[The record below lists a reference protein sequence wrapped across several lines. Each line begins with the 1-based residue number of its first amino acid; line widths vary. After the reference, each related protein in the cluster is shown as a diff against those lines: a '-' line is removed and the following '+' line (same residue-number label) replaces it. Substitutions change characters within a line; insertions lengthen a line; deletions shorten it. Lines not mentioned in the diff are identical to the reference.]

1 MKVETNIIYTD
12 KDLGKN
18 LYRQKRYY
26 TLVVEQEVLA
36 NNQDEADNKFV
47 EHGGISHSMINAEI
61 TNENEGVQTYMIDAN
76 YSDSGKT
83 EYMGKIVYEDDEF
96 AKEDGLVEIDKYMD
110 ENALTDRD
118 KEESDIDVAITL
130 EAENER
136 GK

>member
-1 MKVETNIIYTD
+1 MAVDTNILYTD

-26 TLVVEQEVLA
+26 TLVIEQEVLA
-36 NNQDEADNKFV
+36 NNQDEANNMFTD
-47 EHGGISHSMINAEI
+47 HGGVRHEVIDADLTH
-61 TNENEGVQTYMIDAN
+61 ENEGVQTYMIDAN

-83 EYMGKIVYEDDEF
+83 EYMGKIVYEDEEF
-96 AKEDGLVEIDKYMD
+96 AKEDGLVEIDSYID
-110 ENALTDRD
+110 EFALTDRD

>member
-1 MKVETNIIYTD
+1 MTVETNIIYTD

-36 NNQDEADNKFV
+36 NNQEEADNKLV

-76 YSDSGKT
+76 YSDSDKT
-83 EYMGKIVYEDDEF
+83 EYMGKIVYEDEEF
-96 AKEDGLVEIDKYMD
+96 AKEDGLVEIDKYID

>member
-1 MKVETNIIYTD
+1 MTVETNIIYTD

-47 EHGGISHSMINAEI
+47 EHGGISHPMINAEI

>member
-1 MKVETNIIYTD
+1 MTVETNIIYTD

-36 NNQDEADNKFV
+36 NNQDEANNKFV

-76 YSDSGKT
+76 YSDSDKT

>member
-1 MKVETNIIYTD
+1 MTVETNIIYTD

-36 NNQDEADNKFV
+36 NNQEEADNKLV
-47 EHGGISHSMINAEI
+47 EHGGINHSMINAEI

-76 YSDSGKT
+76 YSDGDKT
-83 EYMGKIVYEDDEF
+83 EYMGKIVYEDAEF
-96 AKEDGLVEIDKYMD
+96 AKEDGLVEIDKYID

>member
-1 MKVETNIIYTD
+1 MTVETNIIYTD

-76 YSDSGKT
+76 YSDSDKT
-83 EYMGKIVYEDDEF
+83 EYMGKIVYED
-96 AKEDGLVEIDKYMD
+96 A
-110 ENALTDRD
+110 
-118 KEESDIDVAITL
+118 
-130 EAENER
+130 
-136 GK
+136 

>member
-1 MKVETNIIYTD
+1 MTVETNIIYTD

-47 EHGGISHSMINAEI
+47 EHGGISHSMINVEI

-76 YSDSGKT
+76 YSDSDKT

-118 KEESDIDVAITL
+118 KEESDIDVTITL

>member
-1 MKVETNIIYTD
+1 MTVETNIIYTD

-36 NNQDEADNKFV
+36 NNQEEADNKFV

-96 AKEDGLVEIDKYMD
+96 AKEDGLVEIDKYID

>member
-1 MKVETNIIYTD
+1 MTVETNIIYTD

-36 NNQDEADNKFV
+36 NNQEEADNKFV

-96 AKEDGLVEIDKYMD
+96 AKEDGLVEIDKFTD

>member
-1 MKVETNIIYTD
+1 MTVETNIIYTD

-76 YSDSGKT
+76 YSDSDKT

>member
-1 MKVETNIIYTD
+1 MTVETNIIYTD

>member
-1 MKVETNIIYTD
+1 MTVETNIIYTD

-36 NNQDEADNKFV
+36 NNQEEADNKLV
-47 EHGGISHSMINAEI
+47 EHGGINHSMINAEI

-76 YSDSGKT
+76 YSDGDKT
-83 EYMGKIVYEDDEF
+83 EYMGKIVYEDVEF
-96 AKEDGLVEIDKYMD
+96 AKEDGLVEIDKYID

>member
-1 MKVETNIIYTD
+1 MTVETNIIYTD

-76 YSDSGKT
+76 YSDSDKT
-83 EYMGKIVYEDDEF
+83 EYMGKIVYEDAEF

>member
-1 MKVETNIIYTD
+1 MAVDTNIIYTD

-26 TLVVEQEVLA
+26 TLVIEQEVLA
-36 NNQDEADNKFV
+36 NNQDEANTMFTD
-47 EHGGISHSMINAEI
+47 HGGVRHELINAEL
-61 TNENEGVQTYMIDAN
+61 THENEGVQTYMIDAN

-83 EYMGKIVYEDDEF
+83 EYMGKIVYEDEEF
-96 AKEDGLVEIDKYMD
+96 AKEDGLVEIDSYID
-110 ENALTDRD
+110 EFALTDRD

>member
-1 MKVETNIIYTD
+1 MAVDTNILYTD

-26 TLVVEQEVLA
+26 TLVIEQEVLA
-36 NNQDEADNKFV
+36 NNQDEANNMFTDY
-47 EHGGISHSMINAEI
+47 GGVRHEVIDADLTH
-61 TNENEGVQTYMIDAN
+61 ENEGVQTYMIDAN

-83 EYMGKIVYEDDEF
+83 EYMGKIVYEDEEF
-96 AKEDGLVEIDKYMD
+96 AKEDGLVEIDSYID
-110 ENALTDRD
+110 EFALTDRD

>member
-1 MKVETNIIYTD
+1 MTVETNIIYTD

-76 YSDSGKT
+76 YSDSDKT

-96 AKEDGLVEIDKYMD
+96 AKEDGLVEIDKHMD